1 MDSEKGESKMI
12 NNQVNKRINGIAIQ
26 ITDLKDMVED
36 LKAEIQKL
44 AGIITERSPIL
55 RQMDSLSASGLSSQ
69 DSDDDTKD
77 SLKRIDSI
85 GFLDLPK
92 HLQETYR
99 ALLKTGKES
108 TAFDIADQTS
118 RQRPVE
124 SDYLNQLVRM
134 NYVRKYRKGK
144 KVYFSLE

>member
-1 MDSEKGESKMI
+1 MDSDKGESKMI
-12 NNQVNKRINGIAIQ
+12 NNQVDKRINGISIQ
-26 ITDLKDMVED
+26 ITDLKEIVEE

-44 AGIITERSPIL
+44 TSILTERTPSI
-55 RQMDSLSASGLSSQ
+55 RQMDSLSISGIGNQ
-69 DSDDDTKD
+69 ISDDDNKG
-77 SLKRIDSI
+77 SMKRIDSI

-99 ALLKTGKES
+99 ALLTTGKES
-108 TAFDIADQTS
+108 TAVEIANRTS

>member
-12 NNQVNKRINGIAIQ
+12 NNQVNERINGIAIQ
-26 ITDLKDMVED
+26 ITDLKEMVEE
-36 LKAEIQKL
+36 LKAEIQKIASIL
-44 AGIITERSPIL
+44 TEKSSL
-55 RQMDSLSASGLSSQ
+55 LKQMDSLAINRLDNQ
-69 DSDDDTKD
+69 DSNEKTKG
-77 SLKRIDSI
+77 SLKKIDSI

-108 TAFDIADQTS
+108 TAVDIANQTS

-134 NYVRKYRKGK
+134 NYVRKFRKGK